1 MDVYRAIKMS
11 EKMVNK
17 LVEKVGD
24 DTWTKF
30 TGYCRMNR
38 VKVGDKLTEILK
50 GFLKDKVR

>member
-1 MDVYRAIKMS
+1 MS